1 MAPVLEI
8 QDLSTHIKLTSSVVQ
23 AVGNVDM
30 TIDAGETLGVVGE
43 SGCGKSMTGLSIMG
57 LLPPGGSIVGGSVKL
72 DGRELV
78 GLKQEELRLVRGND
92 IAMIFQDPLTSLDPT
107 KTIGYQVAE
116 PVRLHRGASKAEA
129 MHRAVEVLTLV
140 GLPRPKERL
149 EDYPHQLSGG
159 LRQRV
164 MIAMALANEPKL
176 LIADEPTTA
185 LDVTIQAQIL
195 SLLRDLKER
204 LGMAMLLIT
213 HDMGVI
219 AGHADRV
226 NVMYAGRVVETAEVR
241 QLFNEM
247 HHPYTQALLASIP
260 QLDQDAN
267 KALHAIPGL
276 PPDLSHPPQG
286 CRFAARCS
294 RATDK
299 CRTDE
304 PSLSGKTYEHRFSCW
319 HPVDGPLAL
328 AVIGQGGPDAASTG
342 LATSDAE
349 SAAEAA
355 AVDEAGILA
364 DAPLADAP
372 PTETPLAETVGGEGP
387 EAVAKTEG
395 TQEAEAIVVAAGLE
409 VTADGRIEVTERT
422 VEAAVANGDG
432 AAPLLQITNLVK
444 EFPITSG
451 MLQRKVGS
459 VKAVSDVSFSVP
471 AGTTFGLVGESGCGK
486 TTIGKVIVAL
496 EKPNSGAVTLG
507 GVNVSKLRGTELR
520 RRRRDLQLM
529 FQDPQSS
536 LDPRMRVGAI
546 IGEPLAVQHL
556 GSRRAQRDRVFEL
569 LGEVGLPRNAVERYP
584 HEFSGGQ
591 RQRIGLARALT
602 LNPRLIVADEPV
614 SALDVSIRAQVLN
627 LMKRLQA
634 SHGLTYVVI
643 SHDLAVVK
651 YMAERIGVMYLGK
664 LVELGSGQD
673 IYERAAH
680 PYTAG
685 LIATIPVP
693 KPSLERA
700 KKGAAIRGELP
711 SPVNPP
717 SGCRFRTRC
726 QFAQEI
732 CAAEEPQLRSF
743 GPGHVA
749 ACHFP
754 LQTPDSSAVSTPAMT
769 TA

>member
-1 MAPVLEI
+1 MAPVLDI
-8 QDLSTHIKLTSSVVQ
+8 TNLSTHIKLTKSVVQ
-23 AVGNVDM
+23 AVGNVDLH
-30 TIDAGETLGVVGE
+30 IEAGETLGVVGE

-57 LLPPGGSIVGGSVKL
+57 LLPPGGSIVEGSIKL

-78 GLKQEELRLVRGND
+78 GLKSEDMRRIRGNE

-116 PVRLHRGASKAEA
+116 PVRLHRNASKQEA
-129 MHRAVEVLTLV
+129 LERAVEVLNLV

-149 EDYPHQLSGG
+149 DDYPHQLSGG

-164 MIAMALANEPKL
+164 MIAMALACEPKL

-195 SLLRDLKER
+195 TLLRDLKDR
-204 LGMAMLLIT
+204 LGMAMLLVT

-226 NVMYAGRVVETAEVR
+226 NVMYAGRVVETAEVVN
-241 QLFNEM
+241 LFHDM

-260 QLDQDAN
+260 QLSQDTR

-276 PPDLSHPPQG
+276 PPDLANPPAG
-286 CRFAARCS
+286 CRFAPRCP
-294 RATDK
+294 RVTDK
-299 CRTDE
+299 CREQE
-304 PSLSGKTYEHRFSCW
+304 PPLNGKTSDHLFSCW
-319 HPVDGPLAL
+319 HPVDGPLSLELVTSA
-328 AVIGQGGPDAASTG
+328 GPDAASTG
-342 LATSDAE
+342 LAAP
-349 SAAEAA
+349 
-355 AVDEAGILA
+355 VDEPGFVSDVPATTAAHVHEPKHAIQ
-364 DAPLADAP
+364 
-372 PTETPLAETVGGEGP
+372 VSNGE
-387 EAVAKTEG
+387 K
-395 TQEAEAIVVAAGLE
+395 
-409 VTADGRIEVTERT
+409 
-422 VEAAVANGDG
+422 
-432 AAPLLQITNLVK
+432 PLLEIRNLVK
-444 EFPITSG
+444 EFPVTAG
-451 MLQRKVGS
+451 AVLQRKVGA
-459 VKAVSDVSFSVP
+459 VHAVSDVSFSVP

-486 TTIGKVIVAL
+486 TTIGKLIVAL
-496 EKPNSGAVTLG
+496 EKPNSGAITLG
-507 GVNVSKLRGTELR
+507 DLDVTKLHGAELR
-520 RRRRDLQLM
+520 KKRRDLQLM
-529 FQDPQSS
+529 FQDPHAS
-536 LDPRMRVGAI
+536 LDPRMRVGSI
-546 IGEPLAVQHL
+546 IGEPLAIQHL
-556 GSRRAQRDRVFEL
+556 GNRKQQQERVYEL
-569 LGEVGLPRNAVERYP
+569 LGEVGLPKNAVERYP

-651 YMAERIGVMYLGK
+651 YMADRIGVMYLGK
-664 LVELGSGQD
+664 MVELGSGSD

-693 KPSLERA
+693 DPSAERA
-700 KKGAAIRGELP
+700 KEGAAIKGELP
-711 SPVNPP
+711 SPVSPP

-726 QFAQEI
+726 PFAQEL
-732 CAAEEPQLRSF
+732 CAAEEPPLRSF

-754 LQTPDSSAVSTPAMT
+754 LQSPTSDTYQTEVAVG
-769 TA
+769 

>member
-8 QDLSTHIKLTSSVVQ
+8 TNLSTHIKLTKSVVQ
-23 AVGNVDM
+23 AVGN
-30 TIDAGETLGVVGE
+30 IDLHVEPGETLGVVGE
-43 SGCGKSMTGLSIMG
+43 SGCGKTMTGLSIMG
-57 LLPPGGSIVGGSVKL
+57 LLPPGGHIVEGSIKL

-78 GLKQEELRLVRGND
+78 GLNGEDMRRIRGNE

-116 PVRLHRGASKAEA
+116 PVRLHWNASKEEA
-129 MHRAVEVLTLV
+129 RDRAVEVLSLV

-149 EDYPHQLSGG
+149 DDYPHQLSGG

-164 MIAMALANEPKL
+164 MIAMALACEPKL

-195 SLLRDLKER
+195 ALLRDLKER
-204 LGMAMLLIT
+204 LSMAMLLIT

-226 NVMYAGRVVETAEVR
+226 NVMYAGRVVETTDAGK
-241 QLFNEM
+241 LFREM

-260 QLDQDAN
+260 RLSQDTR

-276 PPDLSHPPQG
+276 PPDLSNPPAG
-286 CRFAARCS
+286 CRFAPRCT

-304 PSLSGKTYEHRFSCW
+304 PALAGKAPDHLFSCW
-319 HPVDGPLAL
+319 HPVDGPLTL
-328 AVIGQGGPDAASTG
+328 ELTGTGGPDAQGTG
-342 LATSDAE
+342 LA
-349 SAAEAA
+349 AA
-355 AVDEAGILA
+355 DER
-364 DAPLADAP
+364 
-372 PTETPLAETVGGEGP
+372 
-387 EAVAKTEG
+387 
-395 TQEAEAIVVAAGLE
+395 LE
-409 VTADGRIEVTERT
+409 VNDRP
-422 VEAAVANGDG
+422 VASAPVNGDVP
-432 AAPLLQITNLVK
+432 ALLELRNLVK
-444 EFPITSG
+444 EYPVTAG
-451 MLQRKVGS
+451 VVLQRKVAA
-459 VKAVSDVSFSVP
+459 VHAVSDVSFSVQ

-486 TTIGKVIVAL
+486 TTIGKMIVAL
-496 EKPNSGAVTLG
+496 ERPNSGAIMLG
-507 GVNVSKLRGTELR
+507 RLEVSKLRGAELR
-520 RRRRDLQLM
+520 KKRRDLQLM
-529 FQDPQSS
+529 FQDPHAS
-536 LDPRMRVGAI
+536 LDPRMRVGTI
-546 IGEPLAVQHL
+546 IGEPLAIQHL
-556 GSRRAQRDRVFEL
+556 GSRKAQRDRVFEL
-569 LGEVGLPRNAVERYP
+569 LGEVGLPKNAVERYP

-651 YMAERIGVMYLGK
+651 YMADRIAVMYLGK
-664 LVELGSGQD
+664 MVELGSSDD
-673 IYERAAH
+673 IYNRAAH

-693 KPSLERA
+693 EPSAERA
-700 KKGAAIRGELP
+700 KTSAAIKGELP

-726 QFAQEI
+726 PLAQEI

-754 LQTPDSSAVSTPAMT
+754 LQTPAPAAANDATMTAASAPS
-769 TA
+769 

>member
-8 QDLSTHIKLTSSVVQ
+8 ENLSTHIKLTRSVVQ
-23 AVGNVDM
+23 AVGNIDLRV
-30 TIDAGETLGVVGE
+30 DAGETLGIVGE

-57 LLPPGGSIVGGSVKL
+57 LLPPGGSIVGGSIKL

-78 GLKQEELRLVRGND
+78 GLKGEELRHVRGNE

-116 PVRLHRGASKAEA
+116 PVRLHKGVSKAA
-129 MHRAVEVLTLV
+129 ALDRAVEVLNLV

-149 EDYPHQLSGG
+149 DDYPHQLSGG

-164 MIAMALANEPKL
+164 MIAMALANEPRL

-195 SLLRDLKER
+195 ALLKDLKDR

-219 AGHADRV
+219 AGNADRV
-226 NVMYAGRVVETAEVR
+226 NVMYAGRVVETAGVMD
-241 QLFNEM
+241 LFSEM

-260 QLDQDAN
+260 QLDQDAK

-276 PPDLSHPPQG
+276 PPDLSNPPQG

-319 HPVDGPLAL
+319 HPVDGPLVL
-328 AVIGQGGPDAASTG
+328 TVIGQGGPDAASTG
-342 LATSDAE
+342 LLAADATSVEEA
-349 SAAEAA
+349 SAAGEPAL
-355 AVDEAGILA
+355 VA
-364 DAPLADAP
+364 DAPLADADAFGEDAEP
-372 PTETPLAETVGGEGP
+372 DTGVDGAEPAPT
-387 EAVAKTEG
+387 
-395 TQEAEAIVVAAGLE
+395 VVAAGLTQ
-409 VTADGRIEVTERT
+409 TADGRLQVTERP
-422 VEAAVANGDG
+422 VEAVAADGNGVV
-432 AAPLLQITNLVK
+432 PLLELRNLVK
-444 EFPITSG
+444 EFPVTSG
-451 MLQRKVGS
+451 IMQRKVAA
-459 VKAVSDVSFSVP
+459 VHAVSDVSFSVP

-486 TTIGKVIVAL
+486 TTIGKLIVAL
-496 EKPNSGAVTLG
+496 EKPNSGSITLAG
-507 GVNVSKLRGTELR
+507 MDVSKLRGGDLR
-520 RRRRDLQLM
+520 RKRRDLQLM
-529 FQDPQSS
+529 FQDPHSS

-556 GSRRAQRDRVFEL
+556 GSKRAQRDRVFEL

-627 LMKRLQA
+627 LMKRLQT

-651 YMAERIGVMYLGK
+651 YMSDRIGVMYLGK
-664 LVELGSGQD
+664 MVELGNAQD

-685 LIATIPVP
+685 LIATIPAP
-693 KPSLERA
+693 KPTAERA
-700 KKGAAIRGELP
+700 KREIAIKGELP

-726 QFAQEI
+726 KYAQEI
-732 CAAEEPQLRSF
+732 CSVEEPQLRSF

-754 LQTPDSSAVSTPAMT
+754 LQTPNGAAADVHAMT
-769 TA
+769 GTGDPL

>member
-30 TIDAGETLGVVGE
+30 IVDAGETLGIVGE

-72 DGRELV
+72 AGRELV
-78 GLKQEELRLVRGND
+78 GLKDEELRQIRGNEVS
-92 IAMIFQDPLTSLDPT
+92 MIFQDPLTSLDPT

-116 PVRLHRGASKAEA
+116 PVRLHRGASKTDALD
-129 MHRAVEVLTLV
+129 RAVDVLALV

-149 EDYPHQLSGG
+149 GDYPHQLSGG

-164 MIAMALANEPKL
+164 MIAMALACEPKL

-195 SLLRDLKER
+195 ALLKDLKDR

-226 NVMYAGRVVETAEVR
+226 NVMYAGRVVETAEAG
-241 QLFNEM
+241 QLFTEM

-260 QLDQDAN
+260 QLDQDAR

-276 PPDLSHPPQG
+276 PPDLAHPPQG
-286 CRFAARCS
+286 CRFAPRCARAS
-294 RATDK
+294 DK
-299 CRTDE
+299 CRVEE
-304 PSLSGKTYEHRFSCW
+304 PPLSGKTFDHKYACW
-319 HPVDGPLAL
+319 HPVAGPLAL
-328 AVIGQGGPDAASTG
+328 AVIGEAGPDAASTG
-342 LATSDAE
+342 LVAPE
-349 SAAEAA
+349 PPRCRYRRIPGRRAAP
-355 AVDEAGILA
+355 GR
-364 DAPLADAP
+364 P
-372 PTETPLAETVGGEGP
+372 GP
-387 EAVAKTEG
+387 H
-395 TQEAEAIVVAAGLE
+395 GLRR
-409 VTADGRIEVTERT
+409 VR
-422 VEAAVANGDG
+422 G
-432 AAPLLQITNLVK
+432 AARRGGGRPRGDARWPPRGDRARDSGGSGGRRRRRPLLQLRNLVK

-451 MLQRKVGS
+451 AILQRKVSS

-486 TTIGKVIVAL
+486 TTIGKMIVAL
-496 EKPNSGAVTLG
+496 EKPNSGEITLNG
-507 GVNVSKLRGTELR
+507 EDVSKLRGGDLR
-520 RRRRDLQLM
+520 RKRRDLQLM
-529 FQDPQSS
+529 FQDPHSS

-546 IGEPLAVQHL
+546 IGEPLAVQGL
-556 GSRRAQRDRVFEL
+556 GSKRAQRDRVFEL

-664 LVELGSGQD
+664 LVELGSAQD

-693 KPSLERA
+693 QPAVERA
-700 KKGAAIRGELP
+700 KQGAAISGELP

-726 QFAQEI
+726 QFAQER

-754 LQTPDSSAVSTPAMT
+754 LQTPDGADAGTAAMT
-769 TA
+769 TAGDPSR

>member
-1 MAPVLEI
+1 MPPVLDI
-8 QDLSTHIKLTSSVVQ
+8 QNLSTHIKLTSSVVQ
-23 AVGNVDM
+23 AVGNVDI

-57 LLPPGGSIVGGSVKL
+57 LLPPGGSVVDGSIKL
-72 DGRELV
+72 NGRELV
-78 GLKQEELRLVRGND
+78 GLRQEELRSIRGNEV
-92 IAMIFQDPLTSLDPT
+92 AMIFQDPLTSLDPT
-107 KTIGYQVAE
+107 KTVGYQVAE
-116 PVRLHRGASKAEA
+116 PVRLHRGTSKAEA
-129 MHRAVEVLTLV
+129 LDRAVEVLSLV

-149 EDYPHQLSGG
+149 ADYPHQLSGG

-195 SLLRDLKER
+195 ALLRDLKER

-226 NVMYAGRVVETAEVR
+226 NVMYAGRVVETADAVE
-241 QLFNEM
+241 LFNSM

-260 QLDQDAN
+260 QLDQDAS

-276 PPDLSHPPQG
+276 PPDLAHLPQG
-286 CRFAARCS
+286 CRFAARCL

-299 CRTDE
+299 CRAEE
-304 PSLSGKTYEHRFSCW
+304 PPLSGPTPDHVYSCW

-328 AVIGQGGPDAASTG
+328 AVIGAAGPDLVSTG
-342 LATSDAE
+342 LAGPDAE
-349 SAAEAA
+349 SVAESFHGDDRLEPANDVPDVPLAGAAPGGEQPAEAA
-355 AVDEAGILA
+355 E
-364 DAPLADAP
+364 P
-372 PTETPLAETVGGEGP
+372 PA
-387 EAVAKTEG
+387 EAVSV
-395 TQEAEAIVVAAGLE
+395 VVASGLE
-409 VTADGRIEVTERT
+409 VTADGRIQVTERAVE
-422 VEAAVANGDG
+422 VEAENG
-432 AAPLLQITNLVK
+432 ARPAPLLELHNLVK
-444 EFPITSG
+444 EYPITSG
-451 MLQRKVGS
+451 LLQRRVAS
-459 VKAVSDVSFSVP
+459 VKAVSDVTFSVP

-486 TTIGKVIVAL
+486 TTIGKMIVAL
-496 EKPNSGAVTLG
+496 ERPSSGDVSLG
-507 GVNVSKLRGTELR
+507 GLNVSKLRGTELR
-520 RRRRDLQLM
+520 RKRRDLQLM

-536 LDPRMRVGAI
+536 LDPRMRVGSI
-546 IGEPLAVQHL
+546 IGEPLAIQHL

-664 LVELGSGQD
+664 LVEIGSSQD

-693 KPSLERA
+693 KPDVERA
-700 KKGAAIRGELP
+700 KEGPGIRGELP

-726 QFAQEI
+726 PFAQEL
-732 CAAEEPQLRSF
+732 CAEQEPALRSF
-743 GPGHVA
+743 GPGHMA

-754 LQTPDSSAVSTPAMT
+754 LQTPDGTDVSTPAMT
-769 TA
+769 NA

>member
-1 MAPVLEI
+1 MAPVLDI

-23 AVGNVDM
+23 AVGN
-30 TIDAGETLGVVGE
+30 IDLHVEAGETLGIVGE

-57 LLPPGGSIVGGSVKL
+57 LLPPGGSIVGGSIKL
-72 DGRELV
+72 NDRELV
-78 GLKQEELRLVRGND
+78 GLKDEEMRRLRGNEV
-92 IAMIFQDPLTSLDPT
+92 AMIFQDPLTSLDPT
-107 KTIGYQVAE
+107 KTIGYQVGE
-116 PVRLHRGASKAEA
+116 PVRLHRGASKSEA
-129 MHRAVEVLTLV
+129 LDRAVEVLSLV

-149 EDYPHQLSGG
+149 SDYPHQLSGG

-164 MIAMALANEPKL
+164 MIAMALACEPKL

-195 SLLRDLKER
+195 ALLKDLKDR
-204 LGMAMLLIT
+204 LGMGMLLIT

-226 NVMYAGRVVETAEVR
+226 NVMYAGRVVETAEAVE
-241 QLFNEM
+241 LFDEM

-260 QLDQDAN
+260 QLKQDMK

-276 PPDLSHPPQG
+276 PPDLTHPPQG
-286 CRFAARCS
+286 CRFAPRCT
-294 RATDK
+294 RASDK

-304 PSLSGKTYEHRFSCW
+304 PPLGGKTFEHRYACW
-319 HPVDGPLAL
+319 HPVDGPLPL
-328 AVIGQGGPDAASTG
+328 APIGEAGPDAESTG
-342 LATSDAE
+342 LTDPEAASTE
-349 SAAEAA
+349 PVTAEA
-355 AVDEAGILA
+355 GL
-364 DAPLADAP
+364 
-372 PTETPLAETVGGEGP
+372 P
-387 EAVAKTEG
+387 EPKPV
-395 TQEAEAIVVAAGLE
+395 VVAAGLE
-409 VTADGRIEVTERT
+409 VTADGRLEVAERK
-422 VEAAVANGDG
+422 VVAAEANGDG
-432 AAPLLQITNLVK
+432 AAPLLDIRNLVK
-444 EFPITSG
+444 EYPVTSG
-451 MLQRKVGS
+451 AILQRKVAA
-459 VKAVSDVSFSVP
+459 VHAVSDVSFSVP

-486 TTIGKVIVAL
+486 TTIGKMIVAL
-496 EKPNSGAVTLG
+496 ERPNSGAVTLG
-507 GVNVSKLRGTELR
+507 GVDMSKLRGGELR
-520 RRRRDLQLM
+520 RKRRDLQLM
-529 FQDPQSS
+529 FQDPHAS
-536 LDPRMRVGAI
+536 LDPRMRVGTI

-556 GSRRAQRDRVFEL
+556 GSKKSQQERVFEL
-569 LGEVGLPRNAVERYP
+569 LSEVGLPQNAVERYP

-651 YMAERIGVMYLGK
+651 YMADRIGVMYLGK

-685 LIATIPVP
+685 LIATIPLP
-693 KPSLERA
+693 DPAAERA
-700 KKGAAIRGELP
+700 KEGVAIKGELP

-726 QFAQEI
+726 QFAQER
-732 CAAEEPQLRSF
+732 CAAEEPELRSF

-754 LQTPDSSAVSTPAMT
+754 LQSPSGAEADTPAMT
-769 TA
+769 SIGGEYGR